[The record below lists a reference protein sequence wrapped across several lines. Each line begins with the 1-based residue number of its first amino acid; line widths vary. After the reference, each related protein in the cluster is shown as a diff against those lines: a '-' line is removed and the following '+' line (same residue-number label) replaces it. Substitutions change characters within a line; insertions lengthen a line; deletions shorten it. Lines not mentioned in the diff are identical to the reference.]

1 MFTKNRNRLL
11 DADVAAKFMAAVLRI
26 VRSSRFLSNDH
37 FSVDGTLI
45 EAWASLKSFRAK
57 DGSDEPP
64 SPGRNGE
71 RQFKGEKRKND
82 THESTTD
89 PDAKLYRKSNSAA
102 AKLSYIGHALAE
114 NRHGLVVEADATK
127 ATSRAEREAALA

>member
-1 MFTKNRNRLL
+1 
-11 DADVAAKFMAAVLRI
+11 
-26 VRSSRFLSNDH
+26 
-37 FSVDGTLI
+37 VDGTLI

-71 RQFKGEKRKND
+71 RQFKGEKRRND

-127 ATSRAEREAALA
+127 ATSRAEREAALVLIERHDPGSERRLTLGADKGYDTAGFSRSADACA